1 MHIKKRLVRKSQ
13 SLIMLVGFIA
23 ISLLTVTITQIQPA
37 RALRMEYF
45 PLAPSSFLIYGRFG

>member
-1 MHIKKRLVRKSQ
+1 
-13 SLIMLVGFIA
+13 MLVGFIA